1 MNTPANLK
9 YAKTHEWV
17 RAESDGTLTVG
28 ISDHAQELLG
38 DVVFVG
44 LPTVG
49 TAYAAGDPVTVLES
63 VKAAADAYAP
73 VSGSITDIN
82 QTAADAP
89 ESLNKDPYGTWLFKI
104 KPNNTGDAASLMDA
118 KAYEAHVASES

>member
-44 LPTVG
+44 LPAVG

-82 QTAADAP
+82 QAAADAP

-104 KPNNTGDAASLMDA
+104 KPSNAGDVSSLMDA